1 VKIDRLQALL
11 LSRNEREMAIV
22 APTPPGAVETDPFT
36 VFMAYDD
43 DSADYR
49 IADDNSN
56 VLVDMTDAVENN

>member
-1 VKIDRLQALL
+1 
-11 LSRNEREMAIV
+11 
-22 APTPPGAVETDPFT
+22 
-36 VFMAYDD
+36 MAYDD